1 MGDKIGQRRGPKDIR
16 DSHSAVREPVNR
28 DTPELYEF
36 GPFRLEPTERKLL
49 RGSEIVE
56 LTPKAFDTL
65 LVLVRNSGHLL
76 EKDEVITT
84 LWPNSF
90 VEEGSLSNN
99 IFLLR
104 KALGDDPAFIET
116 VPRRGYRFVGAVR
129 QLPRAAP
136 PRLEKS
142 PEGLRELANGVS
154 VDWQRPGTPV
164 GAAILANV
172 RRRWRTLAAIAA
184 VGLA

>member
-16 DSHSAVREPVNR
+16 ASLSAVREPVNR

-90 VEEGSLSNN
+90 VEEGSLSTAFVRNSDV
-99 IFLLR
+99 LL
-104 KALGDDPAFIET
+104 
-116 VPRRGYRFVGAVR
+116 
-129 QLPRAAP
+129 AP
-136 PRLEKS
+136 
-142 PEGLRELANGVS
+142 
-154 VDWQRPGTPV
+154 
-164 GAAILANV
+164 
-172 RRRWRTLAAIAA
+172 
-184 VGLA
+184 